1 MADRK
6 VIHANVSDEAHE
18 IWQSF
23 ADENGVSITGL
34 IEAIGQGWST
44 AVGGGGDLTQLD
56 PDLVQRARRVDVVRR
71 RR

>member
-6 VIHANVSDEAHE
+6 VIHANVSDDAHQ
-18 IWQSF
+18 IWQNF

-44 AVGGGGDLTQLD
+44 AVDGGNDLTQLD
-56 PDLVQRARRVDVVRR
+56 PDLVMRARKVDVLRR